1 MTIFDLNFKPLLKAL
16 FVVDAAADAKCE
28 YLRRLFLSILV
39 ILALEE
45 RHLTDFAQ
53 VRLLLFGLFDFALL

>member
-1 MTIFDLNFKPLLKAL
+1 M
-16 FVVDAAADAKCE
+16 VDAAADAKCK
-28 YLRRLFLSILV
+28 YLRRLFVSILV
-39 ILALEE
+39 IIALEE